1 MTNSIQVD
9 KPNEIK
15 IHASPFTNHIL
26 GVQYHTH
33 GLQTH

>member
-15 IHASPFTNHIL
+15 IHVTPFANHIL
-26 GVQYHTH
+26 MVQYHTH